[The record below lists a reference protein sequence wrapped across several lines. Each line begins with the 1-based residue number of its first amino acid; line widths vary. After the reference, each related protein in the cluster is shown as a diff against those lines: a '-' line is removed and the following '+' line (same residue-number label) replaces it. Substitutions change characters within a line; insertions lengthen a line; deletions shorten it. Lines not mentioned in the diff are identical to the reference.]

1 MTGCWPA
8 IQLCKTREY
17 VCQKG
22 ILVFQISGALWLAV
36 NELKEGFFIG
46 F

>member
-1 MTGCWPA
+1 MTVCGPA

-17 VCQKG
+17 VCQQV
-22 ILVFQISGALWLAV
+22 ILIFQIIAGLWLIV
-36 NELKEGFFIG
+36 DELKESFFVC